1 MISGIMPCSGWTRTG
16 YPWRLAMRCWA
27 RVCDELVVMTHHC
40 GESDELFKAA
50 AEVVQASTAE
60 GRKCDVFVRSVDD
73 PPLVDFGSYGSY
85 LFYGICIASDPDWAL
100 AVEADYLISPG
111 EAAKLRAALLLPGGE
126 VVMAKAVTMNYLG
139 TRKVFNP
146 DFQRWYTPF
155 DGFSWDRPIGCR
167 PGLGVFPAPFNGVDR
182 ANLQVNCEGYVALRR
197 GRWGSSFNSKF
208 LNHNPFGF
216 DVLRTGAEFEHLTF
230 TRFARCMPGK
240 LSHQYMKACGMT
252 AERVLAGDEA
262 YGRDYAELRQ
272 VASDYAE
279 QAEELAKTT

>member
-1 MISGIMPCSGWTRTG
+1 
-16 YPWRLAMRCWA
+16 MRCWA
-27 RVCDELVVMTHHC
+27 RVCDELVVVTHQC
-40 GESDELFKAA
+40 GESDELFQAA
-50 AEVVQASTAE
+50 DEVVRASTAE

-85 LFYGICIASDPDWAL
+85 LMYGICIASDPDWAL
-100 AVEADYLISPG
+100 AVEADFLISPG
-111 EAAKLRAALLLPGGE
+111 SAARLREELTCAMPGRE

-146 DFQRWYTPF
+146 DFKKWYVPF
-155 DGFSWDRPIGCR
+155 DGFSWNRPIGCR
-167 PGLGVFPAPFNGVDR
+167 PKLGVFPAPFNGVDR
-182 ANLQVNCEGYVALRR
+182 ANLQVNCEGYVALKP

-216 DVLRTGAEFEHLTF
+216 DVLRTAVEFEHLTF

-240 LSHQYMKACGMT
+240 LAHQYMQACGLT

-262 YGRDYAELRQ
+262 YGMDYAELRQ
-272 VASDYAE
+272 VAVVYAG
-279 QAEELAKTT
+279 QAEELAKMK